1 MPGQPDVLII
11 GSGIGGGTLA
21 SRLVQHGLHVTI
33 LERGGFLPQEAENWN
48 VDAVFGEQRYVPTET
63 WCDKHGN
70 AFRPG
75 TYYYVGGSSK
85 MFGAVMIRFREAD
98 FKELIHEDGISP
110 EWPIKYPDLEPYY
123 ALAEKMYCVHG
134 TAGVDPTEPPGVP
147 PYPFP
152 ALPNEPVIQGVHE
165 ALKAAGVA
173 SSPLPVAVQRDGT
186 GNCIRC
192 MTCDGFPCKVHA
204 KTDAE
209 VAAVRPA
216 LATGRLTLITDAKVT
231 RLNLFEDGAKV
242 ESVVYETKGSSQTIS
257 APVIVLSASAVNSAV
272 LLLNSACPQA
282 PDGVANS
289 SGVVG
294 RNYMAHNNTALMCV
308 GMKRN
313 PTKFQKTI
321 CINDFYFGNAEFKF
335 PMGNV
340 QGLGKLQ
347 EEMLTLKVKAMP
359 GFIARFLAERSV
371 DWWVMSED
379 LPDPENRV
387 LVHDGKIHLIYKNN
401 NLRAHRRLVK
411 HTIKLMRLLGFGLN
425 LPYYMTGLSVS
436 HQCGTV
442 RFGNDPKTAAL
453 DPFCRAFDHKNL
465 FVVDASFFPSSAAVN
480 PALTIAAQALRVA
493 DHIATVD
500 FAGRSAISSDQSL
513 DILSPITSRP
523 VELVSLATQVQAER
537 TSISTL
543 SR

>member
-1 MPGQPDVLII
+1 MIQQPDVLVI

-48 VDAVFGEQRYVPTET
+48 VNAVFRELRYVPTES
-63 WCDKHGN
+63 WVDKDGN
-70 AFRPG
+70 TFRPG

-85 MFGAVMIRFREAD
+85 MFGAVMLRLREAD
-98 FKELIHEDGISP
+98 FKEMVHEDGISP
-110 EWPIKYPDLEPYY
+110 EWPIKYPHLEPYY
-123 ALAEKMYCVHG
+123 TLAEKMYCVHG
-134 TAGVDPTEPPGVP
+134 EAGLDPTEPAGVP

-152 ALPNEPVIQGVHE
+152 ALPFEPVIQEVHT
-165 ALKAAGVA
+165 ALRAAGIA
-173 SSPLPVAVQRDGT
+173 SCPLPVAVQRDST

-216 LATGRLTLITDAKVT
+216 LATGKLTLITDAKVT
-231 RLNLFEDGAKV
+231 RLNLSEDGSKIQ
-242 ESVVYETKGSSQTIS
+242 SVVYETNGSSQTMS
-257 APVIVLSASAVNSAV
+257 APVIVLAASAVNSAV

-282 PDGVANS
+282 PNGVANR

-313 PTKFQKTI
+313 PTKFQKSI
-321 CINDFYFGNAEFKF
+321 NINDFYFGDSEFKY

-347 EEMLTLKVKAMP
+347 EQMLTLKVKLLPA
-359 GFIARFLAERSV
+359 FVARLMAERSV

-379 LPDPENRV
+379 LPNPENRV
-387 LVHDGKIHLIYKNN
+387 IVRDGKIHLIYENN
-401 NLRAHRRLVK
+401 NMKAHRRLVK
-411 HTIKLMRLLGFGLN
+411 QTIKLMRRLGFALN

-442 RFGNDPKTAAL
+442 RFGTDPKTAAL
-453 DPFCRAFDHKNL
+453 DSYCRAFDHKNL
-465 FVVDASFFPSSAAVN
+465 FVVDASFFPSSSAVN

-500 FAGRSAISSDQSL
+500 FAGKSHIAFGKAL
-513 DILSPITSRP
+513 
-523 VELVSLATQVQAER
+523 ELVPPLTMRTQEF
-537 TSISTL
+537 ITL
-543 SR
+543 PT